1 MKRWNPAM
9 QMNPPE
15 ASCGVSKRKIYW
27 PISLLGRY
35 HQGEE
40 LEKDHC
46 IERQGMGRFK
56 SEGAAFLM

>member
-1 MKRWNPAM
+1 M